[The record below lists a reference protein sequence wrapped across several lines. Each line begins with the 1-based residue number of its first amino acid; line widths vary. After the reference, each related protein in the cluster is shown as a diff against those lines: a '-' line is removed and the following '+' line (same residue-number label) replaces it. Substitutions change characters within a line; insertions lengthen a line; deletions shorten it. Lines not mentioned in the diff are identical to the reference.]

1 MGYKEIYLLG
11 AEHSWLQDL
20 CVKEDNLLYIRHRHF
35 SGETELAPMHKAAP
49 KNTETFKVHEL
60 LEAFRR
66 TFRSYWLLK
75 EYASFRGAVVYNAT
89 PDSYIDAFERR
100 DLLTIA

>member
-11 AEHSWLQDL
+11 AEHSWLEDL
-20 CVKEDNLLYIRHRHF
+20 CVKDDNVLYTVHKHF
-35 SGETELAPMHKAAP
+35 SGETDFMPMYKAAP
-49 KNTETFKVHEL
+49 KNTETSKVHEMM
-60 LEAFRR
+60 ESYRR

-75 EYASFRGAVVYNAT
+75 EYASFRGAVIYNVT

-100 DLLTIA
+100 DLSAIA